1 MGPAR
6 ALQKVATPPLR
17 STYTIPS
24 AGTGTL
30 ADCQSFYAVRFEA
43 VCQRFLNAKS
53 CWSISWVIIFGG
65 LLLVIPLRLLP
76 SLLAGLLVFELVNM
90 LTPQLQRLIEGRRA
104 RWLAVALLGT
114 LVVSVLALIF
124 AGAFSFLLHEAENP
138 GASLD
143 KFMGVVDRAR
153 GQLPPFIDAYLPAS
167 AAEFRVAIGE
177 WVSKHLS
184 DLQLVGKDAA
194 HMFVTLL
201 IGMVLG
207 AIIALQRVPDVT
219 KRKPLAAALFDRLHL
234 LVQAFRNIVFAQIKI
249 SLLNT
254 FFTGIFLAVVL
265 PMFGIKLPLTKTL
278 IVLTFLLGLLP
289 VIGNLMSNT
298 LITIVGLSLSIWVA
312 VAALGYLIVIHKLEY
327 FLNARIVGGQISAKS
342 WELLLAMLVFEAA
355 FGLPGVV
362 AGPIYYAYLKSELKQ
377 VGMV

>member
-1 MGPAR
+1 MTF
-6 ALQKVATPPLR
+6 TPR
-17 STYTIPS
+17 QI
-24 AGTGTL
+24 TL
-30 ADCQSFYAVRFEA
+30 AS
-43 VCQRFLNAKS
+43 L
-53 CWSISWVIIFGG
+53 IIVMAG
-65 LLLVIPLRLLP
+65 LLLALPLKLLP

-90 LTPQLQRLIEGRRA
+90 LTPRLQPLLAGQRA

-114 LVVSVLALIF
+114 LVVITLTLLI

-143 KFMGVVDRAR
+143 KFMALVERAR
-153 GQLPPFIDAYLPAS
+153 GQLPPFIEGYLPAS
-167 AAEFRVAIGE
+167 AAEFKVAIGD
-177 WVSKHLS
+177 WIKSHLS
-184 DLQLVGKDAA
+184 DLQLVGKGMA

-201 IGMVLG
+201 IGMILG
-207 AIIALQRVPDVT
+207 AIIALQRIPDVSR
-219 KRKPLAAALFDRLHL
+219 RKPLAAALFERLNL
-234 LVQAFRNIVFAQIKI
+234 LVKAFRNIVFAQIKI

-254 FFTGIFLAVVL
+254 IFTGIFLAVVMPL
-265 PMFGIKLPLTKTL
+265 FDVHLPLTKTL

-312 VAALGYLIVIHKLEY
+312 AAALGYLIVIHKVEY
-327 FLNARIVGGQISAKS
+327 FLNARIVGGQISAKA

-362 AGPIYYAYLKSELKQ
+362 AGPIYYAYLKSELKREEL
-377 VGMV
+377 V

>member
-1 MGPAR
+1 
-6 ALQKVATPPLR
+6 
-17 STYTIPS
+17 
-24 AGTGTL
+24 
-30 ADCQSFYAVRFEA
+30 
-43 VCQRFLNAKS
+43 
-53 CWSISWVIIFGG
+53 
-65 LLLVIPLRLLP
+65 LLP

-90 LTPQLQRLIEGRRA
+90 LTPRLQPLLAGQRA

-114 LVVSVLALIF
+114 LVVITLSLLI

-143 KFMGVVDRAR
+143 KFMALVERAR
-153 GQLPPFIDAYLPAS
+153 GQLPPFIEGYLPAS
-167 AAEFRVAIGE
+167 AAEFKVAIGD
-177 WVSKHLS
+177 WIKSHLS
-184 DLQLVGKDAA
+184 DLQLVGKGMA

-201 IGMVLG
+201 IGMILG
-207 AIIALQRVPDVT
+207 AIIALQRIPDVSR
-219 KRKPLAAALFDRLHL
+219 RKPLAAALFERLNL
-234 LVQAFRNIVFAQIKI
+234 LVKAFRNIVFAQIKI

-254 FFTGIFLAVVL
+254 AFTGIFLAVVMPL
-265 PMFGIKLPLTKTL
+265 FGVHLPLTKTL

-312 VAALGYLIVIHKLEY
+312 AAALGYLIVIHKVEY
-327 FLNARIVGGQISAKS
+327 FLNARIVGGQISAKA

-362 AGPIYYAYLKSELKQ
+362 AGPIYYAYLKSELKREEL
-377 VGMV
+377 V

>member
-1 MGPAR
+1 
-6 ALQKVATPPLR
+6 
-17 STYTIPS
+17 
-24 AGTGTL
+24 
-30 ADCQSFYAVRFEA
+30 
-43 VCQRFLNAKS
+43 
-53 CWSISWVIIFGG
+53 
-65 LLLVIPLRLLP
+65 
-76 SLLAGLLVFELVNM
+76 
-90 LTPQLQRLIEGRRA
+90 
-104 RWLAVALLGT
+104 
-114 LVVSVLALIF
+114 VLALIF
-124 AGAFSFLLHEAENP
+124 AGAISFLLHEAENP

-143 KFMGVVDRAR
+143 KFMHVVDRAR

-167 AAEFRVAIGE
+167 AAEFRVAIGA
-177 WVSKHLS
+177 WMSKHLS

-254 FFTGIFLAVVL
+254 FFTGIFLAVIL

-312 VAALGYLIVIHKLEY
+312 VAALGYLIFIHKLEY

>member
-1 MGPAR
+1 MTF
-6 ALQKVATPPLR
+6 TPR
-17 STYTIPS
+17 QV
-24 AGTGTL
+24 TL
-30 ADCQSFYAVRFEA
+30 AS
-43 VCQRFLNAKS
+43 L
-53 CWSISWVIIFGG
+53 IIVMAG
-65 LLLVIPLRLLP
+65 LLLALPLKLLP

-90 LTPQLQRLIEGRRA
+90 LTPRLQPLIAGQRA

-114 LVVSVLALIF
+114 LVVSVLTLLI

-143 KFMGVVDRAR
+143 KFMGLVERAR
-153 GQLPPFIDAYLPAS
+153 SQLPPFIEAYLPAS
-167 AAEFRVAIGE
+167 AAEFKVAIGD
-177 WVSKHLS
+177 WIKSHLS
-184 DLQLVGKDAA
+184 DLQLVGKGMA

-201 IGMVLG
+201 IGMILG
-207 AIIALQRVPDVT
+207 AIIALQRIPDLSR
-219 KRKPLAAALFDRLHL
+219 RKPLAAALFERLNL

-254 FFTGIFLAVVL
+254 TFTGIFLAVVM
-265 PMFGIKLPLTKTL
+265 PSFGVHLPLTKTL

-298 LITIVGLSLSIWVA
+298 LITIVGMSLSIWVA
-312 VAALGYLIVIHKLEY
+312 AAALGYLIVIHKVEY
-327 FLNARIVGGQISAKS
+327 FLNAKIVGGQISAKA

-362 AGPIYYAYLKSELKQ
+362 AGPIYYAYLKSELRRAEL
-377 VGMV
+377 V

>member
-1 MGPAR
+1 MTF
-6 ALQKVATPPLR
+6 TPR
-17 STYTIPS
+17 QI
-24 AGTGTL
+24 TL
-30 ADCQSFYAVRFEA
+30 AS
-43 VCQRFLNAKS
+43 L
-53 CWSISWVIIFGG
+53 IIVMAG
-65 LLLVIPLRLLP
+65 LLLTLPLKLLP

-90 LTPQLQRLIEGRRA
+90 LTPRLQPLLAGQRA

-114 LVVSVLALIF
+114 LVVSTLTLLI

-143 KFMGVVDRAR
+143 KFMALVERAR
-153 GQLPPFIDAYLPAS
+153 GQLPPFIEGYLPAS
-167 AAEFRVAIGE
+167 AAEFKVAIGD
-177 WVSKHLS
+177 WIKSHLS
-184 DLQLVGKDAA
+184 DLQLVGKGMA

-201 IGMVLG
+201 IGMILG
-207 AIIALQRVPDVT
+207 AIIALQRIPDVSR
-219 KRKPLAAALFDRLHL
+219 RKPLAAALFERLNL
-234 LVQAFRNIVFAQIKI
+234 LVKAFRNIVFAQIKI

-254 FFTGIFLAVVL
+254 AFTGIFLAVVMPL
-265 PMFGIKLPLTKTL
+265 FGVHLPLTKTL

-312 VAALGYLIVIHKLEY
+312 AAALGYLIVIHKVEY
-327 FLNARIVGGQISAKS
+327 FLNARIVGGQISAKA

-362 AGPIYYAYLKSELKQ
+362 AGPIYYAYLKSELKRAEL
-377 VGMV
+377 V